1 MIQHGPVDLFVMA
14 GGHPKFDGSVLAE
27 LERLVDAG
35 TIRVLDAMLLLKHDD
50 GSAQRIELKDLPEEQ
65 SVTVRFISAETRGMF
80 DGEDEATLI
89 EGMVPGSAVFA
100 LAIEHLWALKLV
112 NLLYD
117 AGVEM
122 AIHTRVPAPIVDE
135 AFAALEVA

>member
-1 MIQHGPVDLFVMA
+1 MIAHGPVDVFVMA
-14 GGHPKFDGSVLAE
+14 AGHPKLDGSVLAE
-27 LERLVDAG
+27 LERLSDAG
-35 TIRVLDAMLLLKHDD
+35 TIRVLDAMLLLKNED
-50 GSAQRIELKDLPEEQ
+50 GSAQRLEIKDLPVEQ
-65 SVTVRFISAETRGMF
+65 SVTAALIPAATPGLF

-100 LAIEHLWALKLV
+100 LAIEHLWAVKLV

-122 AIHTRVPAPIVDE
+122 AIHTRVPAPVVDD

>member
-1 MIQHGPVDLFVMA
+1 MIKHGPVDVFVMA
-14 GGHPKFDGSVLAE
+14 AGHPSLDGSVLAE
-27 LERLVDAG
+27 LERLSDEG
-35 TIRVLDAMLLLKHDD
+35 TIRVLDALLLLRNEG

-65 SVTVRFISAETRGMF
+65 SVAVRFIPAERQGLF
-80 DGEDEATLI
+80 DDEDEATLI

-100 LAIEHLWALKLV
+100 LAIEHRWAVNLV
-112 NLLYD
+112 NALYD

-122 AIHTRVPAPIVDE
+122 AIHTRVPAPVVDE